1 MRILVLDD
9 DEAIRE
15 IIGRVLAGDG
25 RTIDTA
31 GSCAGAFD
39 LVYAHRYDI
48 VTIDLNLPDGCGLD
62 VLERIRRDGSCARA
76 IVVSGDVRNAMHA
89 KRAQRLQA
97 HALLEKPFDWKELR
111 RLALG
116 SEEAASPATANRD
129 GKALRE
135 SGRHE

>member
-15 IIGRVLAGDG
+15 IIGRVLAGAG
-25 RTIDTA
+25 RIIDTA
-31 GSCAGAFD
+31 SSCARAFD
-39 LVYAHRYDI
+39 LVYANRYDI

-62 VLERIRRDGSCARA
+62 VLKRIRRDGSCARA
-76 IVVSGDVRNAMHA
+76 IVVSGDVRNAIHA
-89 KRAQRLQA
+89 KGAQRLQV

-116 SEEAASPATANRD
+116 PEEAASPATANLDSEASQRGGRD
-129 GKALRE
+129 G
-135 SGRHE
+135 

>member
-25 RTIDTA
+25 RIIDMA
-31 GSCAGAFD
+31 SSCAMAFE
-39 LVYAHRYDI
+39 LVYANRYDI

-62 VLERIRRDGSCARA
+62 VLERVRRDGSCARA
-76 IVVSGDVRNAMHA
+76 IVVSGDVRNAAHM

-97 HALLEKPFDWKELR
+97 HALLQKPFDWKDLR

-116 SEEAASPATANRD
+116 PEEAVPPVTVNRD
-129 GKALRE
+129 SKASRKGDGYE
-135 SGRHE
+135 